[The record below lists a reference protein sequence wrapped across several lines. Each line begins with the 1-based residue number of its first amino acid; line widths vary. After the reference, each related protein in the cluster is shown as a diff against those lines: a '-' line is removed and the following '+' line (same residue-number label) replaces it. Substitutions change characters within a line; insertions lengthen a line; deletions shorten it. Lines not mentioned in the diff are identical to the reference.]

1 MDKLKA
7 DRKAEMD
14 TVVAKKIAAADKR
27 IKDLKWNYDTQVMA
41 RLDTQQKDI
50 DSHTRSKVVWNLKN
64 KKHNFFA
71 AIWDIRKELSTKL
84 SIAKAS
90 LWKELQAESDA
101 LWASLQ
107 ESKNKFA
114 AESDRVSRELGDETD
129 ALRDE
134 LDKRAQAAAEWL
146 SEASNKEAT
155 TLSDFLTLH
164 KLSHG
169 GFTISHFAPF
179 HIVTPVF
186 GLRKEAK
193 KIQDSIYEMAE
204 ELMPIYEE
212 NVRGEIAQG
221 ESDKSYLVQRVIAQN
236 TDLIDAL
243 EARTDSLID
252 TIMIERADTEN
263 ALQTYQKE
271 LIHEQV
277 DQVRDIEKRVT
288 ETKEAI
294 LEAIAGAEA
303 DIKQTEKDLKEAE
316 WELSKEIAQQK
327 HHHHHHHRYSYGY
340 GYHSA
345 HYHDPKETEEKIAG
359 LKTKITGFK
368 ERITSLK
375 AQIVQ
380 FKEDWKL
387 SLKAARD
394 EFSALQGDSLAD
406 WEENLALAR
415 SDYAA
420 VLEAKED
427 TFAKES
433 EFA

>member
-1 MDKLKA
+1 MKGEKVKVLKYAQTQEKEEDKYSHTFSHHGHHDKHHEKVKELIAKFEKAIEDERKAFEKFVTGVRGELDAQIAIKKAEFAEVKSQFSDSLNKAVLAAKEEMDTLKA

-14 TVVAKKIAAADKR
+14 VVVAKKIAAADKR
-27 IKDLKWNYDTQVMA
+27 IKDLKWNYDDQVKA

-50 DSHTRSKVVWNLKN
+50 DSHTRSKVIWNLKN

-84 SIAKAS
+84 SITKAS

-114 AESDRVSRELGDETD
+114 AESDRVYRELGDETD

-155 TLSDFLTLH
+155 TLKDFLTLH

-221 ESDKSYLVQRVIAQN
+221 ESDKNYLVQRVIAQN

-271 LIHEQV
+271 LIQEQV

-294 LEAIAGAEA
+294 LDAIA
-303 DIKQTEKDLKEAE
+303 
-316 WELSKEIAQQK
+316 
-327 HHHHHHHRYSYGY
+327 
-340 GYHSA
+340 
-345 HYHDPKETEEKIAG
+345 
-359 LKTKITGFK
+359 
-368 ERITSLK
+368 
-375 AQIVQ
+375 
-380 FKEDWKL
+380 
-387 SLKAARD
+387 
-394 EFSALQGDSLAD
+394 
-406 WEENLALAR
+406 
-415 SDYAA
+415 
-420 VLEAKED
+420 
-427 TFAKES
+427 
-433 EFA
+433 

>member
-1 MDKLKA
+1 MDTLKA

-14 TVVAKKIAAADKR
+14 VVVAKKIAAADKR
-27 IKDLKWNYDTQVMA
+27 IKDLKWNYDTQVLA

-50 DSHTRSKVVWNLKN
+50 DSHTRSKVIWNLKN

-71 AIWDIRKELSTKL
+71 AIWDIRKELGTKL
-84 SIAKAS
+84 SITKAS

-114 AESDRVSRELGDETD
+114 AESDRVYRELGDETD

-155 TLSDFLTLH
+155 TLKDFLTLH

-271 LIHEQV
+271 LIQEQV

-294 LEAIAGAEA
+294 LDAIA
-303 DIKQTEKDLKEAE
+303 
-316 WELSKEIAQQK
+316 
-327 HHHHHHHRYSYGY
+327 
-340 GYHSA
+340 
-345 HYHDPKETEEKIAG
+345 
-359 LKTKITGFK
+359 
-368 ERITSLK
+368 
-375 AQIVQ
+375 
-380 FKEDWKL
+380 
-387 SLKAARD
+387 
-394 EFSALQGDSLAD
+394 
-406 WEENLALAR
+406 
-415 SDYAA
+415 
-420 VLEAKED
+420 
-427 TFAKES
+427 
-433 EFA
+433 

>member
-14 TVVAKKIAAADKR
+14 IVVAKKIAAADKR
-27 IKDLKWNYDTQVMA
+27 IKDLKWNYDTETLA
-41 RLDTQQKDI
+41 KLDTQQKDI
-50 DSHTRSKVVWNLKN
+50 DAHTRSKVVWTLKN

-90 LWKELQAESDA
+90 LSKELQAESDA

-114 AESDRVSRELGDETD
+114 AESDRVYRELGDETD

-155 TLSDFLTLH
+155 TLKDFLTLH

-169 GFTISHFAPF
+169 GFTIGHFAPF
-179 HIVTPVF
+179 QIITPVF

-193 KIQDSIYEMAE
+193 KIQDSIYEMGE

-212 NVRGEIAQG
+212 NVRGDIAQG

-236 TDLIDAL
+236 TDLIDGL

-271 LIHEQV
+271 LIQEQV

-294 LEAIAGAEA
+294 LKAIDDAE
-303 DIKQTEKDLKEAE
+303 T
-316 WELSKEIAQQK
+316 
-327 HHHHHHHRYSYGY
+327 
-340 GYHSA
+340 
-345 HYHDPKETEEKIAG
+345 
-359 LKTKITGFK
+359 
-368 ERITSLK
+368 
-375 AQIVQ
+375 
-380 FKEDWKL
+380 
-387 SLKAARD
+387 
-394 EFSALQGDSLAD
+394 
-406 WEENLALAR
+406 
-415 SDYAA
+415 
-420 VLEAKED
+420 
-427 TFAKES
+427 
-433 EFA
+433 